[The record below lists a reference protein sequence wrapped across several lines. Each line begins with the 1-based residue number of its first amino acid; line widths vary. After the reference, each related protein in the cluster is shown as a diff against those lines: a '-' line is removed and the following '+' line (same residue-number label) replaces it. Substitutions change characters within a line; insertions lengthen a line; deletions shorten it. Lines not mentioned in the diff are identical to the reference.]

1 MTVIVSIIISIPCI
15 GNYLAVIILPSYNI
29 GINRLFSFHYFNG
42 FIINYLIIIHILV
55 LHTFSSSNPIIN
67 SSSTNIIPFIIY
79 TINKDTMLIVY
90 LILLFL
96 YFIVNDILG
105 NTDNNIMANAF
116 HTPNNILPE

>member
-1 MTVIVSIIISIPCI
+1 MTVIVSIIISIPLI
-15 GNYLAVIILPSYNI
+15 GYYLAVIILPSYNI
-29 GINRLFSFHYFNG
+29 GINRLFSFHYLNG
-42 FIINYLIIIHILV
+42 FIINYLILIHILV

-67 SSSTNIIPFIIY
+67 SSSTNIHPFIIY

-90 LILLFL
+90 FSLLFL
-96 YFIVNDILG
+96 YFIVNDILA